1 MKFTSVTF
9 KIKMKHYRYKKCFI
23 LINQERMGLKMS
35 NKKYEITDAELEIMK
50 LLWSNKELTLNE
62 IVEKLSENEK
72 KNKSTIKTLL
82 YRLIEK
88 QSVKSITNK
97 KKENTFIANISKNKY
112 LKKENESFLSKL
124 YNGST
129 NNLLLN
135 FVEEKKISKK
145 DLQDLLDLIE
155 SED

>member
-1 MKFTSVTF
+1 
-9 KIKMKHYRYKKCFI
+9 
-23 LINQERMGLKMS
+23 MS

-124 YNGST
+124 YNGNT

>member
-1 MKFTSVTF
+1 MLSK
-9 KIKMKHYRYKKCFI
+9 R
-23 LINQERMGLKMS
+23 
-35 NKKYEITDAELEIMK
+35 YEITDAELEIMK
-50 LLWSNKELTLNE
+50 VLWKNGELTLNK
-62 IVEKLSENEK
+62 IVETLNESEK

-88 QSVKSITNK
+88 DSVMSITNK
-97 KKENTFIANISKNKY
+97 SKENTYKAIVSEEEY
-112 LKKENESFLSKL
+112 LEKANESFLEKL

-129 NNLLLN
+129 NKLLLN

>member
-1 MKFTSVTF
+1 M
-9 KIKMKHYRYKKCFI
+9 
-23 LINQERMGLKMS
+23 L
-35 NKKYEITDAELEIMK
+35 NKKYEITDAELQIMK
-50 LLWSNKELTLNE
+50 LLWNNEELTLNE
-62 IVEKLSENEK
+62 IVEKLSKIENEK

-82 YRLIEK
+82 YRLVEK

-97 KKENTFIANISKNKY
+97 KKENTFIANISKEKY

-129 NNLLLN
+129 NKLLLN

-155 SED
+155 SGD

>member
-1 MKFTSVTF
+1 MIT
-9 KIKMKHYRYKKCFI
+9 
-23 LINQERMGLKMS
+23 
-35 NKKYEITDAELEIMK
+35 KKYEITDAELEIMK
-50 LLWSNKELTLNE
+50 VLWKYGELTLNK
-62 IVEKLSENEK
+62 IVEILSKNEN

-88 QSVKSITNK
+88 ESVKSITNK
-97 KKENTFIANISKNKY
+97 TKENTYKATINEEEY
-112 LKKENESFLSKL
+112 LKKANETFLEKL

-129 NNLLLN
+129 NKLLLN

>member
-1 MKFTSVTF
+1 MIT
-9 KIKMKHYRYKKCFI
+9 
-23 LINQERMGLKMS
+23 
-35 NKKYEITDAELEIMK
+35 KKYEITDAELEIMK
-50 LLWSNKELTLNE
+50 VLWKYGELTLNK
-62 IVEKLSENEK
+62 IVEILSKNEN

-88 QSVKSITNK
+88 ESVKSITNK
-97 KKENTFIANISKNKY
+97 TKENTYKATINEEEY
-112 LKKENESFLSKL
+112 LKKANETFLEKL

-129 NNLLLN
+129 NKLLLN

-145 DLQDLLDLIE
+145 DLQHLLDLIE

>member
-1 MKFTSVTF
+1 MLT
-9 KIKMKHYRYKKCFI
+9 
-23 LINQERMGLKMS
+23 
-35 NKKYEITDAELEIMK
+35 KKYEITDAELEIMK
-50 LLWSNKELTLNE
+50 VLWKYGELTLNK
-62 IVEKLSENEK
+62 IVEILSKNEN

-88 QSVKSITNK
+88 ESVKSITNK
-97 KKENTFIANISKNKY
+97 TKENTYKAIIGKEEY
-112 LKKENESFLSKL
+112 LKKANETFLEKL

-129 NNLLLN
+129 NKLLLN

>member
-1 MKFTSVTF
+1 MIT
-9 KIKMKHYRYKKCFI
+9 
-23 LINQERMGLKMS
+23 
-35 NKKYEITDAELEIMK
+35 KKYEITEEELEIMK
-50 LLWSNKELTLNE
+50 VLWEYGELTLNK
-62 IVEKLSENEK
+62 IVEMLSKNEN

-88 QSVKSITNK
+88 ESVKSITNK
-97 KKENTFIANISKNKY
+97 TKENTYKAIIGKEEY
-112 LKKENESFLSKL
+112 LKKANETFLEKL

-129 NNLLLN
+129 NKLLLN

>member
-1 MKFTSVTF
+1 MIT
-9 KIKMKHYRYKKCFI
+9 
-23 LINQERMGLKMS
+23 
-35 NKKYEITDAELEIMK
+35 KKYEITDAELEIMK
-50 LLWSNKELTLNE
+50 VLWENRELTLNE
-62 IVEKLSENEK
+62 IVEILSKNGK

-88 QSVKSITNK
+88 ESVKSITNK
-97 KKENTFIANISKNKY
+97 KKEHTYRAIVSEDEY
-112 LKKENESFLSKL
+112 LKKANESFLKKL

-129 NNLLLN
+129 NKLLLN

>member
-1 MKFTSVTF
+1 MIT
-9 KIKMKHYRYKKCFI
+9 
-23 LINQERMGLKMS
+23 
-35 NKKYEITDAELEIMK
+35 KKYEITDAELEIMK
-50 LLWSNKELTLNE
+50 VLWEYGELTLNK
-62 IVEKLSENEK
+62 IVEMLSKNEN

-88 QSVKSITNK
+88 ESVKSITNK
-97 KKENTFIANISKNKY
+97 TKENTYKATINEEEY
-112 LKKENESFLSKL
+112 LKKANETFLEKL

-129 NNLLLN
+129 NKLLLN